1 MRKCTLVSV
10 ALLFGIMS
18 SAIVPS
24 AAAADKEILLIG
36 DKPSHGPGQHEHNA
50 DIYTFTKWLNTV
62 KGVHAT
68 PVYDK
73 WPEDLSALDKADE
86 IFMDC
91 DGGNGHPLFA
101 QPDRLAALQKAAARG
116 AGIMFYHWC
125 TEAPAT
131 TFHQEM
137 LDLAGANF
145 ELYYSVNP
153 EFEAQFTTFPKHPIT
168 QGVKPF
174 TIKDEWYFNLRFR
187 EGMKGITPIL
197 SMIPPASSM
206 SRPDGDRSGNADARA
221 KVAKGVPEVVAW
233 TYERPN
239 GGRSA
244 GFAGGHYH
252 TNLGDESFRKVVPNS
267 VLWVAKVKVPK
278 NGIEVTV
285 DPADLTGR
293 LDTKQGR
300 GGRGGSGGFGGRGGS
315 AGFGRGFGRG
325 GSGGVGRGPAL
336 AQ

>member
-1 MRKCTLVSV
+1 MRKFAFVFV
-10 ALLFGIMS
+10 ALLATFL
-18 SAIVPS
+18 AS
-24 AAAADKEILLIG
+24 AAGADKEIILIG

-50 DIYTFTKWLNTV
+50 DIYALTKWLDTV

-68 PVYDK
+68 PIYDK
-73 WPEDLSALDKADE
+73 WPEDLSVLDKADE

-101 QPDRLAALQKAAARG
+101 QPDRLAVVQKAAARG

-131 TFHQEM
+131 TFHEEM
-137 LDLAGANF
+137 LNLAGANF
-145 ELYYSVNP
+145 ELYLSVNP
-153 EFEAQFTTFPKHPIT
+153 EFEAQFTTFPKTPVT

-187 EGMKGITPIL
+187 DGMRGVTPIL
-197 SMIPPASSM
+197 SAIPPPSTM
-206 SRPDGDRSGNADARA
+206 SRPDGDRSGNPDVRA
-221 KVAKGVPEVVAW
+221 KVAQGLPEVFAW
-233 TYERPN
+233 TYERSN

-252 TNLGDESFRKVVPNS
+252 TNLGNEDFRKVVLNS
-267 VLWVAKVKVPK
+267 ILWVAKAKVPK
-278 NGIEVTV
+278 NGVEVEV
-285 DPADLTGR
+285 DPADLTTR

-300 GGRGGSGGFGGRGGS
+300 GGRGGSGGFG
-315 AGFGRGFGRG
+315 RGFGRG
-325 GSGGVGRGPAL
+325 GSGARGPSP
-336 AQ
+336 Q

>member
-1 MRKCTLVSV
+1 MSKRLFVSPTLIA
-10 ALLFGIMS
+10 ALVF
-18 SAIVPS
+18 SAFS

-50 DIYTFTKWLNTV
+50 DVYALTKWLNTV

-68 PVYDK
+68 AVYDK
-73 WPEDLSALDKADE
+73 WPEDLSMLDKADE

-101 QPDRLAALQKAAARG
+101 LPDRLASLQKAAARG

-145 ELYYSVNP
+145 ELFLSVNP
-153 EFEAQFTTFPKHPIT
+153 EFDAEVTSFPKHPIT
-168 QGVKPF
+168 QGAKPF
-174 TIKDEWYFNLRFR
+174 TLKDEWYFNLRFR
-187 EGMKGITPIL
+187 DGMKGITPIL
-197 SMIPPASSM
+197 SAIPPASSM
-206 SRPDGDRSGNADARA
+206 SRPDGDRSGNPGVRA
-221 KVAKGVPEVVAW
+221 KVAQRQPQIFAW
-233 TYERPN
+233 AYERPN

-252 TNLGDESFRKVVPNS
+252 TNLGNDSFRKIVLNS
-267 VLWVAKVKVPK
+267 ILWVAKVDVPK
-278 NGIEVTV
+278 NGVDVTLS
-285 DPADLTGR
+285 DTDLTER
-293 LDTKQGR
+293 LDAKPGR
-300 GGRGGSGGFGGRGGS
+300 GGRGFSGGFGGRGSSG
-315 AGFGRGFGRG
+315 GFGRG
-325 GSGGVGRGPAL
+325 GFGASGGFGGRG